1 MEYLHTKMKTSH
13 PKSKHILVNL
23 LLLFFAISSFNRVNY
38 AQDRIQTEH
47 QATQSAPHRISKY
60 KSSFQIHNELCKDA
74 SDRFPIEAWQNLLD
88 QVLDQQGQVNYT
100 LLQTGPLHLQ
110 FQALVNTIYHTKID
124 LDPSPCTQLAYWI
137 NTYNV
142 LTIKQ
147 VLDYPNLTSVATA
160 INKAPRYAF
169 FKQKQHIINQKTY
182 SLDDIEHR
190 VIRAKFKEPRIH
202 FALNCASQ
210 SCPRLHHEPYRASDL
225 NRQLEKVSRHFI
237 NDPKRNRAFGQVWQ
251 LSKIF
256 FWYKKDFQS
265 ASKKKEQVNSVQS
278 FIEAYLDASHF
289 TQIKTASLAIK
300 IEYLEYDWSL
310 NGESPK

>member
-1 MEYLHTKMKTSH
+1 MKTRH
-13 PKSKHILVNL
+13 SKTKIILVNL
-23 LLLFFAISSFNRVNY
+23 LLILFVRSPFNQAIY
-38 AQDRIQTEH
+38 AQARLLKEH
-47 QATQSAPHRISKY
+47 QAKQSDPHRNSKY
-60 KSSFQIHNELCKDA
+60 KLSFPIHNALCKGA
-74 SDRFPIEAWQNLLD
+74 PDRFPVEAWQNLLD
-88 QVLDQQGQVNYT
+88 QVLNQQGQVNYP
-100 LLQTGPLHLQ
+100 LLQKAPLQLQ

-160 INKAPRYAF
+160 INEAPRYAF
-169 FKQKQHIINQKTY
+169 FKQKQHVINQTTY

-210 SCPRLHHEPYRASDL
+210 SCPKLHHESFRASNL
-225 NRQLEKVSRHFI
+225 HEQLEKVSHHFI

-265 ASKKKEQVNSVQS
+265 PINKKEQVNGVQS
-278 FIEAYLDASHF
+278 FIEAYLDGSHSS
-289 TQIKTASLAIK
+289 QIKTPSSTAEL
-300 IEYLEYDWSL
+300 EYLKYNWSL